1 MSRYYQAGIT
11 LTRVDAMDSQR
22 RQRPWI
28 KVQLSANA
36 PAQEAA
42 ALVKGWKAQ
51 RQAAAH
57 LVRAVRLYAALCQGD
72 LSLLE
77 AYFPG
82 LAFIARPATARRPVL
97 APPTVTLAVHSESED
112 IHDALDG
119 LGLDGLDFGR

>member
-1 MSRYYQAGIT
+1 
-11 LTRVDAMDSQR
+11 MDSQR
-22 RQRPWI
+22 RPRQWI

-36 PAQEAA
+36 PAEEAA

-51 RQAAAH
+51 RQAAAY
-57 LVRAVRLYAALCQGD
+57 LVRAVRLYAALCRGD

-77 AYFPG
+77 DYFPG
-82 LAFIARPATARRPVL
+82 LAFNGRPATARHPIL
-97 APPTVTLAVHSESED
+97 TAPTVTLAVQSESED

>member
-1 MSRYYQAGIT
+1 MQA
-11 LTRVDAMDSQR
+11 LR

-28 KVQLSANA
+28 KVQLSASA
-36 PAQEAA
+36 CAEEAA
-42 ALVKGWKAQ
+42 ALVKSWKSQ

-57 LVRAVRLYAALCQGD
+57 VVRAVRLYAALCRGD

-82 LAFIARPATARRPVL
+82 LRLNGHSSPVIRPPALPA
-97 APPTVTLAVHSESED
+97 PTVTHVERSEANDLDEALA
-112 IHDALDG
+112 G